1 MDRGA
6 AAAPLASGL
15 DMLRCQSLSRRIGD
29 KWLFRDISFGV
40 EAGKILGVVGPSGCG
55 KTSLLR
61 ALALLDVADDGT
73 LELFGKARAS
83 VAMPEDG
90 IYPQVSFVPQ
100 AFPLW
105 PHLSARAMRA
115 LIGGHPADG
124 EHWKTLGL
132 ELLLDRFPAQ
142 LSAGQ
147 RQRVALA
154 LALSV
159 RPKLLFLD
167 EITSA
172 QDVERC
178 DIISRK
184 LRALAQGGMTVV
196 FSTHYLQFAA
206 GTADAFAFLDQGAL
220 IEAGPIAQLRTPT
233 TERLRKFLFVR
244 NGA

>member
-1 MDRGA
+1 
-6 AAAPLASGL
+6 
-15 DMLRCQSLSRRIGD
+15 MLRCQSLSRRIGQ
-29 KWLFRDISFGV
+29 KWLFRDITLSLD
-40 EAGKILGVVGPSGCG
+40 AGKILGVVGPSGCG

-61 ALALLDVADDGT
+61 TLALLDVPDSGT
-73 LELFGKARAS
+73 LELFGKTRGA

-90 IYPQVSFVPQ
+90 IYPQVSVVAQ
-100 AFPLW
+100 GFPLW
-105 PHLSARAMRA
+105 PHLSVRAMRT
-115 LIGGHPADG
+115 LLGGLAVAG
-124 EHWKTLGL
+124 EHWETLGL
-132 ELLLDRFPAQ
+132 ESLLDRFPAQ

-159 RPKLLFLD
+159 QPKLLFLD

-184 LRALAQGGMTVV
+184 LHALAQSGMTVV

-206 GTADAFAFLDQGAL
+206 GTADEFAFLDQGTL
-220 IEAGPIAQLRTPT
+220 IEAGPITQLRAPT

-244 NGA
+244 DAS

>member
-1 MDRGA
+1 
-6 AAAPLASGL
+6 
-15 DMLRCQSLSRRIGD
+15 MLRCQSLSRRIGD
-29 KWLFRDISFGV
+29 KWLFRDITLDV
-40 EAGKILGVVGPSGCG
+40 KAGKILGVVGPSGCG

-61 ALALLDVADDGT
+61 TLALLDVADTGA
-73 LELFGKARAS
+73 LELFHIARGQI
-83 VAMPEDG
+83 AMPEDG
-90 IYPQVSFVPQ
+90 IYPQISLVQ
-100 AFPLW
+100 QGFPLW
-105 PHLSARAMRA
+105 PHLSARAMLA
-115 LIGGHPADG
+115 LIGGHSADV

-132 ELLLDRFPAQ
+132 ESLLDRFPAQ

-184 LRALAQGGMTVV
+184 LRALARSGMTVV

-206 GTADAFAFLDQGAL
+206 GTADEFAFLDQGSL

-244 NGA
+244 DGE

>member
-1 MDRGA
+1 
-6 AAAPLASGL
+6 
-15 DMLRCQSLSRRIGD
+15 MLRCHSLSRRIGH
-29 KWLFRDISFGV
+29 KWLFRDITLGV
-40 EAGKILGVVGPSGCG
+40 NAGKILGVVGPSGCG

-61 ALALLDVADDGT
+61 ALALLDSPDSGT
-73 LELFGKARAS
+73 LEVFGKPRGT
-83 VAMPEDG
+83 VVMPEDG
-90 IYPQVSFVPQ
+90 IYPQASFVAQ
-100 AFPLW
+100 GFPLW
-105 PHLSARAMRA
+105 PHLSARSMRT
-115 LIGGHPADG
+115 LIRGDSAER
-124 EHWKTLGL
+124 EHWETLGM
-132 ELLLDRFPAQ
+132 ESLLDRFPAQ

-154 LALSV
+154 LALSM

-184 LRALAQGGMTVV
+184 LRALAQSGMTVV

-206 GTADAFAFLDQGAL
+206 GTADEFAFLDQGAL
-220 IEAGPIAQLRTPT
+220 IEAGPIAQLRAPT

-244 NGA
+244 DAA